1 MFGGV
6 KMSNA
11 ISKEQKQTNETLFD
25 DQSVTHRRLEL
36 DILDCWMAMDVNER
50 DLAWDN
56 YTQEQRDEL
65 LELRCELSTMIH
77 SEFTN

>member
-1 MFGGV
+1 
-6 KMSNA
+6 MSNA

-50 DLAWDN
+50 DVAWDN

-77 SEFTN
+77 SEFIN

>member
-1 MFGGV
+1 
-6 KMSNA
+6 MSNA
-11 ISKEQKQTNETLFD
+11 ISKEQKQPNETLFE

-65 LELRCELSTMIH
+65 LELRRELSTMIH
-77 SEFTN
+77 SEFIN

>member
-1 MFGGV
+1 
-6 KMSNA
+6 MSNA

-56 YTQEQRDEL
+56 YTQEQRVEL

>member
-1 MFGGV
+1 
-6 KMSNA
+6 MSNA

-50 DLAWDN
+50 DLAWYN